1 MSALSEPEANPRDG
15 SRLLRFWVN
24 TNSEN
29 RHNSPSRAPARA
41 ELGTTEFAQRGCE
54 ASQAPVEAHAPA
66 GLDLT
71 YPSVNPR
78 TFGSDPGYGP
88 GGGFHID
95 EFPVPASLVAEVA
108 VHRGARPENGRRRG
122 LFSVL
127 TTISVAAT
135 AFVGPLLLARM
146 SYRRCH
152 PRLPRHG
159 GSPPAPGSGAG
170 GTLAV
175 SAIDQP

>member
-1 MSALSEPEANPRDG
+1 M
-15 SRLLRFWVN
+15 
-24 TNSEN
+24 
-29 RHNSPSRAPARA
+29 
-41 ELGTTEFAQRGCE
+41 
-54 ASQAPVEAHAPA
+54 HAPA

-78 TFGSDPGYGP
+78 TFGSDPGYDP

-95 EFPVPASLVAEVA
+95 EFCVPASLVAEVA

-135 AFVGPLLLARM
+135 AFVGPFCWPACLIAVVTRGFPDTAAHHQRPAAAPEERLP
-146 SYRRCH
+146 S
-152 PRLPRHG
+152 PRLTSLNAATKDLDEAVWLNLSLLG
-159 GSPPAPGSGAG
+159 TADKGSARRGR
-170 GTLAV
+170 
-175 SAIDQP
+175 